1 MNLQIIIKCIISYFV
16 VFFLLKFMG
25 KREVGQLSLFDL
37 VVLLIIADI
46 AVTAVEVPDKDFY
59 SFMISLLI
67 LGGIQK
73 IIAIILLK
81 FPKLR
86 NFFDGKESLII
97 CNGKLDKNEMRRL
110 GYNMD
115 DLLTQLRL
123 KNIRSIQEVRFAIL
137 ETNGEISIFKY
148 HCDDSETNVQK
159 GSTSLAVKTSKET
172 LSLTPFPLIVSGVI
186 RKDNLKILHL
196 SRKWL
201 IEELKKEGYDDYDKI
216 LYCSYDNGKL
226 FIIDD

>member
-1 MNLQIIIKCIISYFV
+1 MDFKIIIKCLIAYFI

-37 VVLLIIADI
+37 VVILIIADI
-46 AVTAVEVPDKDFY
+46 AVTAVEVSDEKFY
-59 SFMISLLI
+59 SYMISLLI
-67 LGGIQK
+67 LGALQK

-81 FPKLR
+81 IPKLR
-86 NFFDGKESLII
+86 NFFDGKESIII
-97 CNGKLDKNEMRRL
+97 CYGKIDKKEMRRL

-123 KNIRSIQEVRFAIL
+123 KNIRSIQEVKFAIL
-137 ETNGEISIFKY
+137 ETNGEISIFKNESDNENY
-148 HCDDSETNVQK
+148 PIKARSSSLSIPTSSNQK
-159 GSTSLAVKTSKET
+159 E
-172 LSLTPFPLIVSGVI
+172 LSPFPLIVSGLI

-201 IEELKKEGYDDYDKI
+201 IEELKKEGFDDYDKI
-216 LYCSYDNGKL
+216 LYCSYDYGKL
-226 FIIDD
+226 FIIED

>member
-1 MNLQIIIKCIISYFV
+1 MNIEIILKSIIVYFV

-37 VVLLIIADI
+37 VVLLIIADL
-46 AVTAVEVPDKDFY
+46 AVTSVNTVNRDFY
-59 SFMISLLI
+59 SFMVALVLL
-67 LGGIQK
+67 GSIQK
-73 IIAIILLK
+73 IIAIVLIK
-81 FPKLR
+81 CPRLR
-86 NFFDGKESLII
+86 NFFDGRESIII
-97 CNGKLDKNEMRRL
+97 CNGKVNKAEMKKI

-123 KNIRSIQEVRFAIL
+123 KNIQSIQEVRFAIL
-137 ETNGEISIFKY
+137 ETNGKISVFKY
-148 HCDDSETNVQK
+148 NEVDD
-159 GSTSLAVKTSKET
+159 
-172 LSLTPFPLIVSGVI
+172 LTPFPLIVSGLI

-201 IEELKKEGYDDYDKI
+201 IEELKKMGYTDYEKI

-226 FIIDD
+226 FIINF

>member
-1 MNLQIIIKCIISYFV
+1 MNHEIVLRCIIAYFL

-46 AVTAVEVPDKDFY
+46 AVTSIESSDKDFY
-59 SFMISLLI
+59 SYMISLLV
-67 LGGIQK
+67 LGCFQK
-73 IIAIILLK
+73 LIAKILLK
-81 FPKLR
+81 CPRLR
-86 NFFDGKESLII
+86 DFFDGKESLII
-97 CNGKLDKNEMRRL
+97 ANGKINIPEMKKL

-123 KNIRSIQEVRFAIL
+123 KNVRSLQEVRFAIL
-137 ETNGEISIFKY
+137 ETNGEISIFRYEKN
-148 HCDDSETNVQK
+148 STEANVKK
-159 GSTSLAVKTSKET
+159 GSKSLAVPTSDDQ

-186 RKDNLKILHL
+186 RKENLKVLSL

-201 IEELKKEGYDDYDKI
+201 IAELKKEGYNDYDKI

-226 FIIDD
+226 FIING